1 MDEKHNRSFND
12 TRDDGSRTYGYGLH
26 GLGNVLS
33 RLLTMRHY
41 ILAAAIVLAGC
52 ASQPPPP
59 QIVKVIEPAPKPA
72 IVIPPDP
79 MADLS
84 PDIQAAIKGHQTPTL
99 QDGIATIYPYSPNTE
114 WTIYCTALSATEI
127 RLNPDEH
134 TDKDSVVLGD
144 SLRWA
149 IKVSKQAVM
158 VEPLGTTADPHMVS
172 NLIIATNRRSYHFIV
187 KLRSKPMDAVAF
199 YYPDDVRELQAAR
212 QVAQTEAAKEAA
224 DPPTSTSESAPVQKE
239 ASTQ

>member
-1 MDEKHNRSFND
+1 MR
-12 TRDDGSRTYGYGLH
+12 RY
-26 GLGNVLS
+26 
-33 RLLTMRHY
+33 LLVAT
-41 ILAAAIVLAGC
+41 IILAGC

-59 QIVKVIEPAPKPA
+59 QIIKVVEPAPKPA
-72 IVIPPDP
+72 IVVPPDP

-84 PDIQAAIKGHQTPTL
+84 PNVQAAIKSHQTPTL
-99 QDGIATIYPYSPNTE
+99 KDGILTIYPYSPNQSQ
-114 WTIYCTALSATEI
+114 TIYCTALSATEI

-158 VEPLGTTADPHMVS
+158 VEPLGTTADPHMET

-187 KLRSKPMDAVAF
+187 KLRSKPMAAVAF
-199 YYPDDVRELQAAR
+199 YYPDDVRQLETAR
-212 QVAQTEAAKEAA
+212 QLAQQEAAKQAV
-224 DPPTSTSESAPVQKE
+224 DTPPTSTLTIPTQKE
-239 ASTQ
+239 AATE